1 MTDYLVRFAANLDP
15 NGNTGIE
22 WPRYDA
28 EKAPVLMTFL
38 DGPVP
43 LELTNDTY
51 REEAMNAVM
60 ALTLTNPFT

>member
-28 EKAPVLMTFL
+28 EKAPVLLTFL
-38 DGPVP
+38 DGSIP
-43 LELTNDTY
+43 LELTNDTF
-51 REEAMNAVM
+51 RKEAMDAVT
-60 ALTLTNPFT
+60 ALSLTHPFA